1 MNRSPFRDAWTLDP
15 DVVFL
20 NHGSFGACPREVLA
34 YQHNLRQEL
43 EQQPLRFL
51 GREIEARLDAA
62 RSVLAD
68 FVGADSSDLAFVP
81 NATTGVNAVL
91 RSLHLKPGDELLT
104 TNQEYNA
111 CRNALNYVAER
122 SGATIVVVEI
132 PFPVTSSDTIVQ
144 AVFSKL
150 SDKTRLVLLDHVVSQ
165 TALILPIAEIIAT
178 LNTHGIESLIDG
190 AHTPGMLPLNL
201 RSLGATYYT
210 GNCHKWLCAPKGA
223 AFLYVQPDRQ
233 SAIHPTTISHGRND
247 PRTSRS
253 RFHLEFD
260 WMGTGDPTAY
270 LSVPK
275 AIAYLE
281 SLLPNGWMGLME
293 HNHNLAVIARKKMS
307 EVLEITLPCP
317 DEMLGSMA
325 TLPLSDGDP
334 QALYQ
339 QLWQEFNIEVPIIP
353 FPTTSQRLIRISAQ
367 IYNTL
372 PEYEF
377 LGKTL
382 RSIL

>member
-1 MNRSPFRDAWTLDP
+1 MYRSPFWEAWTLDP
-15 DVVFL
+15 EIIFL

-34 YQHNLRQEL
+34 YQQHLRQQL
-43 EQQPLRFL
+43 ERQPLRFL
-51 GREIEARLDAA
+51 GREIEARLDEA
-62 RSVLAD
+62 RSVLAN
-68 FVGADSSDLAFVP
+68 FVGADPTNLAFVP

-91 RSLHLKPGDELLT
+91 RSLNLQPGNELLT

-111 CRNALNYVAER
+111 CRNALNYIAER
-122 SGATIVVVEI
+122 SGATIVIADI
-132 PFPVTSSDTIVQ
+132 PFPVASPDTIVQ
-144 AVFSKL
+144 AVCSKV
-150 SDKTRLVLLDHVVSQ
+150 SDQTRLVLLDHVVSQ

-178 LNTHGIESLIDG
+178 LNSQGIESLIDG
-190 AHTPGMLPLNL
+190 AHVPGMIPLDL

-233 SAIHPTTISHGRND
+233 TNIHPTTISHGRND
-247 PRTSRS
+247 PRTTRS

-275 AIAYLE
+275 AIEYLG
-281 SLLPNGWMGLME
+281 SLLPTGWTGLME
-293 HNHNLAVIARKKMS
+293 HNHNLAITARQS
-307 EVLEITLPCP
+307 LSQILEIATPCP

-325 TLPLSDGDP
+325 TLPLPDGDA
-334 QALYQ
+334 QELYQ
-339 QLWQEFNIEVPIIP
+339 HLWQGFNLEVPIIP
-353 FPTTSQRLIRISAQ
+353 FPAAPQRLIRISAQ

-372 PEYEF
+372 SEYKF
-377 LGKTL
+377 LGETL
-382 RSIL
+382 RSLL